1 MAQATAGRS
10 GRSIDEAQ
18 FLKRW
23 LGVWVVLLTV
33 VTLVAVTFLIFIT
46 NNLASINADLAVADE
61 AVSSVGG
68 DVVTLPEA
76 VDTVNASLGGID
88 PNLKPIP
95 GQADEIIASL
105 RSIDSKLTNVDS
117 SLKDTNPVLKTV
129 LGQTGEVE
137 RVLIDADDP
146 PDKLGVQNIHQRVAF
161 LNGLGNTGSFGV
173 NPSNLS
179 ASKADT
185 GNILSQLREVN
196 KHLTNICKSGLVTT
210 IGGSRPC

>member
-1 MAQATAGRS
+1 MAQAMGRS
-10 GRSIDEAQ
+10 TDEAQ

-46 NNLASINADLAVADE
+46 NNLAAINADLAVADE
-61 AVSSVGG
+61 AVSGAGG

-88 PNLKPIP
+88 PNLMPIP

-105 RSIDSKLTNVDS
+105 RSIDSKLTNVDA
-117 SLKDTNPVLKTV
+117 SLKDTGPTLKSV
-129 LGQTGEVE
+129 LGQTASIEG
-137 RVLIDADDP
+137 VLIDADDP

-161 LNGLGNTGSFGV
+161 LNGTGNTGSFGV
-173 NPSNLS
+173 NRDPLS
-179 ASKADT
+179 ASEADT
-185 GNILSQLREVN
+185 TNILAQLREIN
-196 KHLTNICKSGLVTT
+196 KHLTSICRSGVVTT

>member
-1 MAQATAGRS
+1 MAQAMGGRS
-10 GRSIDEAQ
+10 TDEAQ

-46 NNLASINADLAVADE
+46 NNLAAINADLAVADE

-95 GQADEIIASL
+95 GQADQIIASL
-105 RSIDSKLTNVDS
+105 QSIEAKLVNVDT
-117 SLKDTNPVLKTV
+117 SLKDTNPTLKTV
-129 LGQTGEVE
+129 LGQTASIES
-137 RVLIDADDP
+137 VLIDADDP

-161 LNGLGNTGSFGV
+161 LNGVGNTGSFGV
-173 NPSNLS
+173 NRDSLS
-179 ASKADT
+179 ASENDT
-185 GNILSQLREVN
+185 TNILGQLREVN

-210 IGGSRPC
+210 AGGVRPC

>member
-1 MAQATAGRS
+1 MAQAMGRS
-10 GRSIDEAQ
+10 SDEAQ

-46 NNLASINADLAVADE
+46 NNLAAINADLAVADE
-61 AVSSVGG
+61 AVTGAGG

-88 PNLKPIP
+88 PNLMPIP
-95 GQADEIIASL
+95 GQADSIIASL
-105 RSIDSKLTNVDS
+105 RSIDSKLSNVDS
-117 SLKDTNPVLKTV
+117 SLKDTGPTLKTV
-129 LGQTGEVE
+129 LGQTGSIE

-161 LNGLGNTGSFGV
+161 LNGVGNTGSFGV
-173 NPSNLS
+173 NKDPLNASLS
-179 ASKADT
+179 DT
-185 GNILSQLREVN
+185 NNILAQLREVN
-196 KHLTNICKSGLVTT
+196 KHLTNICKSGIVTT

>member
-1 MAQATAGRS
+1 MAQAMGRS
-10 GRSIDEAQ
+10 SDEAQ

-46 NNLASINADLAVADE
+46 NNLAAINADLAVADE
-61 AVSSVGG
+61 AVTGAGG
-68 DVVTLPEA
+68 DVVTLPDA

-88 PNLKPIP
+88 PNLMPIP

-105 RSIDSKLTNVDS
+105 RSIDAKLTNVDS
-117 SLKDTNPVLKTV
+117 SLKDTGPTLKTV
-129 LGQTGEVE
+129 LSQTGSIE

-161 LNGLGNTGSFGV
+161 LNGVGNTGSFGV
-173 NPSNLS
+173 NKDPLN
-179 ASKADT
+179 ASLADT
-185 GNILSQLREVN
+185 NNILAQLREVN
-196 KHLTNICKSGLVTT
+196 KHLTNICKSGIVTT
-210 IGGSRPC
+210 VGGSRPC

>member
-1 MAQATAGRS
+1 MAQAMAGRTT
-10 GRSIDEAQ
+10 DEAQ

-61 AVSSVGG
+61 AVSGAGG
-68 DVVTLPEA
+68 DVVTLPDA

-95 GQADEIIASL
+95 GQADAIIASL
-105 RSIDSKLTNVDS
+105 RSIDAKLVNVDS
-117 SLKDTNPVLKTV
+117 SLKDTSPTLKTV
-129 LGQTGEVE
+129 LGQSGDIKN
-137 RVLIDADDP
+137 VLIDADDP
-146 PDKLGVQNIHQRVAF
+146 GDKLGVQNIHQRVAF
-161 LNGLGNTGSFGV
+161 LNGVGPTTGSFGV
-173 NPSNLS
+173 NASNLTL
-179 ASKADT
+179 SKADT
-185 GNILSQLREVN
+185 ANILGQLREVN

-210 IGGSRPC
+210 AGGARPC

>member
-1 MAQATAGRS
+1 MAQAMGGRS
-10 GRSIDEAQ
+10 TDEAQ

-46 NNLASINADLAVADE
+46 NNLAAINADLAVADE
-61 AVSSVGG
+61 AVSAVGG
-68 DVVTLPEA
+68 DVVTLPDA

-105 RSIDSKLTNVDS
+105 QSIEAKLINVDT
-117 SLKDTNPVLKTV
+117 SLKDTNPTLKTV
-129 LGQTGEVE
+129 LGQTASIES
-137 RVLIDADDP
+137 VLIDADDP

-161 LNGLGNTGSFGV
+161 LNGVGNTGSFGV
-173 NPSNLS
+173 NRDSLS
-179 ASKADT
+179 ASEGDT
-185 GNILSQLREVN
+185 TNILGQLREVN

-210 IGGSRPC
+210 IGGTRPC

>member
-1 MAQATAGRS
+1 MAQAMGRS
-10 GRSIDEAQ
+10 TDEAQ

-46 NNLASINADLAVADE
+46 NNLAAINADLAVADE
-61 AVSSVGG
+61 AVSGAGG

-88 PNLKPIP
+88 PNLLPIP
-95 GQADEIIASL
+95 GQADSIIASL

-117 SLKDTNPVLKTV
+117 SLKDTGPTLKSV
-129 LGQTGEVE
+129 LGQTGQVE
-137 RVLIDADDP
+137 AVLIDADDP

-161 LNGLGNTGSFGV
+161 LNGVGNTGSFGV
-173 NPSNLS
+173 NKDPLS
-179 ASKADT
+179 ASEADT
-185 GNILSQLREVN
+185 SNILAQLREVN
-196 KHLTNICKSGLVTT
+196 KHLTSICKNGIVAT
-210 IGGSRPC
+210 IGGARPC